1 MNLINSPFGVARM
14 TMRPEL
20 IELRRHTDAR
30 RRARNRSTTA
40 KILNF
45 ETADRSLRNPQ
56 D

>member
-1 MNLINSPFGVARM
+1 MNLISSPFGVARM
-14 TMRPEL
+14 TMRPER
-20 IELRRHTDAR
+20 IERRRRTEAR
-30 RRARNRSTTA
+30 QRARNRSTTA